1 MTSVMRP
8 SAGGPAAAHDAT
20 PRRVPDT
27 AAQEPAVGRVALVTG
42 ASRGIG
48 QTIAAALAG
57 AGHRVAVGYR
67 ADADAAQ
74 ETLNLIE
81 QAGGEGLLVRADVGV
96 RADVDGMF
104 TAVEDA
110 FGPVELLV
118 NNAGVVRD
126 GLAVT
131 LSDADW
137 EQVLQ
142 TNLHGPFYCARR
154 ALRGMLR
161 RRWGRIV
168 NVGSI
173 VGVLGSGGQVNYAA
187 AKAGL
192 IGMTRSLAREV
203 AGRNITVNTVVPGPI
218 GTEILAGLSEERLA
232 ELSRMAP
239 MNRMGT
245 PGEVAAA
252 VAFLASEAAGFIT
265 GITLPVD
272 GGISMG
278 A

>member
-1 MTSVMRP
+1 MS
-8 SAGGPAAAHDAT
+8 
-20 PRRVPDT
+20 
-27 AAQEPAVGRVALVTG
+27 RVAVVTG

-48 QTIAAALAG
+48 QAIAVALAE

-67 ADADAAQ
+67 SGGPAAR
-74 ETLNLIE
+74 ETLDLIS
-81 QAGGEGLLVRADVGV
+81 QVGGEGLLVRGDVGV
-96 RADVDGMF
+96 RADVDEMF

-118 NNAGVVRD
+118 NNAGIVRD

-137 EQVLQ
+137 EQVLR

-173 VGVLGSGGQVNYAA
+173 VGLLGSTGQVNYAS

-218 GTEILAGLSEERLA
+218 GTEILSELSPERLA

-245 PGEVAAA
+245 PTEVAAA
-252 VAFLASEAAGFIT
+252 VTFLASEAAAFIT
-265 GITLPVD
+265 GTTLPVD

-278 A
+278 G